1 MLIVSSVSC
10 LFLIPNQVKAL
21 EPIST
26 VIGIV
31 GGPIFCKMIEC
42 KKAETNYL
50 FAEYPEKNKAR
61 LDKMRSDFKWGGY
74 YEEGE
79 CVDSFNKGLDKKMTV
94 CYVKG
99 EWRVNSD

>member
-1 MLIVSSVSC
+1 M
-10 LFLIPNQVKAL
+10 IPSQVRAL

-42 KKAETNYL
+42 KKVETNYL

-61 LDKMRSDFKWGGY
+61 LAEMRSNFKWGGY
-74 YEEGE
+74 YEENE
-79 CVDSFNKGLDKKMTV
+79 CVDSYDKELDKKHTA
-94 CYVKG
+94 CYIKGRWEIVK
-99 EWRVNSD
+99 